1 MVQEDI
7 LPIRE
12 NDYQQ
17 WVNTLK
23 SRFQSA
29 KVSASL
35 KVNNELLRFYL
46 SVGEDI
52 SNNQFDNRYGS
63 QFYKRLSL
71 DLQRAIPNTKGF
83 SPTNLKYMRYFYE
96 LFKDEI
102 QNHPQVVDELI
113 CLPWGH
119 IRYIIDNCKNDSHK
133 ALFFVSKTIENN
145 WSRAVLLNFLGTD
158 LYDRQGKAVT
168 NYSRTLPNPQGELA
182 QQITKDPYNFDFLTL
197 SEKYI
202 EKELKDALVTNIERF
217 LLELGQGF
225 AYMGREY
232 RVKIGNTEKFM
243 DMLFYNAK
251 LHCYVVVEVKT
262 EVFDAQNLG
271 QLGLYVSAVNHLIKS
286 TVDNPTIGLLICRSK
301 DNVVAKYALESTSL
315 PIGISEYE
323 LAKVYPQ
330 DFQSTLPSIEQIEK
344 ELSKQVKLAT
354 HK

>member
-96 LFKDEI
+96 LFKDKI
-102 QNHPQVVDELI
+102 KNHQQV
-113 CLPWGH
+113 W
-119 IRYIIDNCKNDSHK
+119 
-133 ALFFVSKTIENN
+133 
-145 WSRAVLLNFLGTD
+145 
-158 LYDRQGKAVT
+158 T
-168 NYSRTLPNPQGELA
+168 N
-182 QQITKDPYNFDFLTL
+182 
-197 SEKYI
+197 
-202 EKELKDALVTNIERF
+202 
-217 LLELGQGF
+217 
-225 AYMGREY
+225 
-232 RVKIGNTEKFM
+232 
-243 DMLFYNAK
+243 
-251 LHCYVVVEVKT
+251 
-262 EVFDAQNLG
+262 
-271 QLGLYVSAVNHLIKS
+271 
-286 TVDNPTIGLLICRSK
+286 
-301 DNVVAKYALESTSL
+301 
-315 PIGISEYE
+315 
-323 LAKVYPQ
+323 
-330 DFQSTLPSIEQIEK
+330 
-344 ELSKQVKLAT
+344 
-354 HK
+354 

>member
-52 SNNQFDNRYGS
+52 SNNRFDNRYGS

-102 QNHPQVVDELI
+102 
-113 CLPWGH
+113 G
-119 IRYIIDNCKNDSHK
+119 
-133 ALFFVSKTIENN
+133 
-145 WSRAVLLNFLGTD
+145 RASC
-158 LYDRQGKAVT
+158 R
-168 NYSRTLPNPQGELA
+168 
-182 QQITKDPYNFDFLTL
+182 
-197 SEKYI
+197 
-202 EKELKDALVTNIERF
+202 ER
-217 LLELGQGF
+217 
-225 AYMGREY
+225 
-232 RVKIGNTEKFM
+232 V
-243 DMLFYNAK
+243 
-251 LHCYVVVEVKT
+251 
-262 EVFDAQNLG
+262 
-271 QLGLYVSAVNHLIKS
+271 
-286 TVDNPTIGLLICRSK
+286 
-301 DNVVAKYALESTSL
+301 
-315 PIGISEYE
+315 
-323 LAKVYPQ
+323 
-330 DFQSTLPSIEQIEK
+330 
-344 ELSKQVKLAT
+344 
-354 HK
+354 